1 MFPNQVMEKTVKH
14 LEKEVETF
22 DLLVTFKED
31 INSLY
36 SEDDMINQIELALDN
51 VKSYYIKETEFYNAV
66 TLDLEIDDSNEIIRN
81 LTESS
86 PEFIEKAVPIDAV
99 VPSISDNIINT
110 AIEIATMKMTREES
124 FTVNCELRSNHSET
138 LEEVTNKVPCEVCRK
153 LNLEYTLETPDWMII
168 IEELGENTGIGICR
182 PDEILIN

>member
-1 MFPNQVMEKTVKH
+1 MSPNKVMEKAVERF
-14 LEKEVETF
+14 EKEVESF

-31 INSLY
+31 IKSLY

-51 VKSYYIKETEFYNAV
+51 VKSYYIKETEFYNVV
-66 TLDLEIDDSNEIIRN
+66 TLDLEIDDSNEIIQS

-99 VPSISDNIINT
+99 VPSISDNIIST
-110 AIEIATMKMTREES
+110 AIEIAAMKMTGEES
-124 FTVNCELRSNHSET
+124 FTVNCELRSNHTEP
-138 LEEVTNKVPCEVCRK
+138 LKEVTNKVPCEVCRK